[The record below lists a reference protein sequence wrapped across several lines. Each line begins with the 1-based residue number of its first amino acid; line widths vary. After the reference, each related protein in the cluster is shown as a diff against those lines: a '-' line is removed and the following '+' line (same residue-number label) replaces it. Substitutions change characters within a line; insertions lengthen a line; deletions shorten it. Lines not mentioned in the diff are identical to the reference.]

1 MPRVTQ
7 APPVGVVRNA
17 TPEATP
23 GRWWDSDHV
32 RFRGGQIQP
41 IGGNVALQGV
51 DGHDLSVPFQLDDGT
66 PPALVPDWPRDV
78 LTWHDNGLP
87 PAPPVRWAAF
97 GTDAKLYV
105 YCFDTHVLQ
114 DITPAGV
121 GRLGKPGA
129 PVGYGSG
136 DYGED
141 TYGTSRD
148 GADIGPSD
156 IAAIMGDMWSL
167 ATFGEDLLVVPTQD
181 GHLFRW
187 SPAQALLAPTD
198 PARLPVLVA
207 TAPTNNRGVIVTDQ
221 RHVVLLGAGGDPRN
235 IAWSDQENP
244 DVWGPLDTNLAGSKL
259 LVTQSYAMTAT
270 KVSDG
275 ILIFTANDVHKMTYV
290 GAPYAYGIT
299 QIGFGCGPLSL
310 RAVVAI
316 GSVVVWPGA
325 QTFWGYS
332 GNVQPVPCDVG
343 DWFYSLLNRDMVGR
357 VFGSPN
363 PAFSEFWFDWPS
375 DDATE
380 CSRYLIFNYGDAAKP
395 WAIGTRNRTAA
406 DPSGTMDNPVLGGY
420 LVDHTGSLFLHEYS
434 WLNNR
439 APRAETGVIYAES
452 GNIVA
457 GEGDKRLHIKQI
469 VADQPASLLP
479 SQKPSIQPPP
489 VIGWRFY
496 VREQPGDDVGEFDTG
511 LYSDVHGGLVD
522 VRFSG
527 RSIRMRLEALA
538 DGPFAVG
545 RTRLEIRQ
553 GGRR

>member
-7 APPVGVVRNA
+7 APPPGVVRNA

-23 GRWWDSDHV
+23 GRWFDTDHV

-97 GTDAKLYV
+97 GTDAKLYA
-105 YCFDTHVLQ
+105 YRFDTHDLY

-121 GRLGKPGA
+121 GRLEPPGA
-129 PVGYGSG
+129 LVGYGIG
-136 DYGED
+136 DYGEG

-148 GADIGPSD
+148 ASD
-156 IAAIMGDMWSL
+156 ITANDVSAVMGDIWSL
-167 ATFGEDLLVVPTQD
+167 DTFGEDLLVVPTQD
-181 GHLFRW
+181 GRLFRW

-235 IAWSDQENP
+235 IAWSDQENL
-244 DVWGPLDTNLAGSKL
+244 DVWAPADINLAGSKL

-275 ILIFTANDVHKMTYV
+275 VLIFTAHDVHKMQYV
-290 GAPYAYGIT
+290 GAPYAYGIV
-299 QIGFGCGPLSL
+299 QIGSGCGPLSL
-310 RAVVAI
+310 RAVVAV
-316 GSVVVWPGA
+316 GSMVMWPGIKN
-325 QTFWGYS
+325 FWGYS
-332 GNVQPVPCDVG
+332 GNVQPVNCDVK
-343 DWFYSLLNRDMVGR
+343 DWFFSVLSRDMVGR

-363 PAFSEFWFDWPS
+363 PAFSEFWWDYPS
-375 DDATE
+375 EGATE
-380 CSRYLIFNYGDAAKP
+380 CDSYLIFNYGDPGNP

-406 DPSGTMDNPVLGGY
+406 DQTGATDHPVLGGY
-420 LVDHTGSLFLHEYS
+420 LGDHTGSLFFHENG
-434 WLNNR
+434 WTNNGQ
-439 APRAETGVIYAES
+439 PRAVSRGIYAES
-452 GNIVA
+452 GAIA
-457 GEGDKRLHIKQI
+457 LGEGDKRFHVKQ
-469 VADQPASLLP
+469 VVFDSA
-479 SQKPSIQPPP
+479 PPQG
-489 VIGWRFY
+489 VLGYSFY
-496 VREQPGDDVGEFDTG
+496 VREEPGDNAGEFESDFYT
-511 LYSDVHGGLVD
+511 DVHAGLMD

-527 RSIRMRLEALA
+527 RSVRMRMVALQ
-538 DGPFAVG
+538 DVPWSVG
-545 RTRLEIRQ
+545 RPRLDIRP

>member
-1 MPRVTQ
+1 MRVTQ
-7 APPVGVVRNA
+7 APPPGVVRNA

-23 GRWWDSDHV
+23 GRWYNTDHV

-41 IGGNVALQGV
+41 IGGNVALQDV
-51 DGHDLSVPFQLDDGT
+51 AGHDLSV
-66 PPALVPDWPRDV
+66 ADWPRDV
-78 LTWHDNGLP
+78 LTWHDNSHI
-87 PAPPVRWAAF
+87 RWAAF
-97 GTDAKLYV
+97 GTDRKLYA
-105 YCFDTHVLQ
+105 YRFDTHDLH

-121 GRLGKPGA
+121 GPLGAPGA
-129 PVGYGSG
+129 AVGYGSG

-148 GADIGPSD
+148 GADVGPSD
-156 IAAIMGDMWSL
+156 IAAIMGDIWSL

-181 GHLFRW
+181 GRLFRW
-187 SPAQALLAPTD
+187 SPTTPTTLAAPVVGV
-198 PARLPVLVA
+198 PAGSVPI
-207 TAPTNNRGVIVTDQ
+207 NNRGVIVTDQ

-332 GNVQPVPCDVG
+332 GNVQSVPCDVG

-363 PAFSEFWFDWPS
+363 PAFSEFVWDWP
-375 DDATE
+375 DEGATE
-380 CSRYLIFNYGDAAKP
+380 CNRYLIFNYGDPSKP

-406 DPSGTMDNPVLGGY
+406 DPSGTMDNPILGGY
-420 LVDHTGSLFLHEYS
+420 LADHTGSIFLHEWG
-434 WLNNR
+434 WLDNGR
-439 APRAETGVIYAES
+439 PRAGAGAIYAES
-452 GNIVA
+452 GAIYF
-457 GEGDKRLHIKQI
+457 GEGDKRFHCKQLVMD
-469 VADQPASLLP
+469 VAAPTGALSYT
-479 SQKPSIQPPP
+479 
-489 VIGWRFY
+489 FF
-496 VREQPGDDVGEFDTG
+496 VREEPGDSANEFEAGPYTEVHDGLLDT
-511 LYSDVHGGLVD
+511 
-522 VRFSG
+522 RFSG
-527 RSIRMRLEALA
+527 RSVRMRLQALE

-545 RTRLEIRQ
+545 RPRLDIRQ